1 MIDNVSAT
9 SKPSVIVF
17 GAFGLLGA
25 TLCPILERYGYHVIK
40 QSREPH
46 GDICYDPTN
55 KQDVSHFLNFLQPT
69 AVVNLIALSNVDTCE
84 TDLRAAYQT
93 NVHCVEAIASAMM
106 DMPLPPHLIQISTD
120 HLYQGVGPHDESS
133 ASPINLYALTKFT
146 GELVASQV
154 GATVLRTNFFGKSRH
169 HERLSFS
176 DWIYE
181 SLVNRREFTVFDDV
195 YFSALN
201 MDTLSIMV
209 AKAIRAKKTGIFNLG
224 AHDGISKAG
233 FAKKFAALLGLDTS
247 QMRIGSF
254 RDAKLKAPRPTDM
267 RLNISRFERSF
278 QIKLPYMDSQIQE
291 AAHSYKGKL
300 K

>member
-1 MIDNVSAT
+1 MIDNVSVT

-120 HLYQGVGPHDESS
+120 HLYQGVGPHDENS

-209 AKAIRAKKTGIFNLG
+209 AKAIRAKKQVFLILVLMT
-224 AHDGISKAG
+224 AS
-233 FAKKFAALLGLDTS
+233 AKQDLQKIRRYPWLRYQPNAYWF
-247 QMRIGSF
+247 F
-254 RDAKLKAPRPTDM
+254 PRCQTQSTKTH
-267 RLNISRFERSF
+267 R
-278 QIKLPYMDSQIQE
+278 YE
-291 AAHSYKGKL
+291 AQCRTI
-300 K
+300 